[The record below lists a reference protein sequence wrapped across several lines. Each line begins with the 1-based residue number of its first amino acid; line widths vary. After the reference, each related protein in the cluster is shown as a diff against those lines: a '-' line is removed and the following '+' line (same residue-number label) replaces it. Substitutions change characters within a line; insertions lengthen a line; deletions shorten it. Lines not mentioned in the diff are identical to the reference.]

1 MARYTLH
8 FHRTEEATVEAE
20 AASLDDLEYM
30 VRSGKLDPS
39 ESDWDGP
46 CICYCDVH
54 DEYDTAEVAS
64 FELDY

>member
-20 AASLDDLEYM
+20 ANSLEELEEL
-30 VRSGKLDPS
+30 VKSGKLVPD
-39 ESDWDGP
+39 EYAWDAP
-46 CICYCDVH
+46 CICYCDVY
-54 DEYDTAEVAS
+54 DEYDKAEVAS